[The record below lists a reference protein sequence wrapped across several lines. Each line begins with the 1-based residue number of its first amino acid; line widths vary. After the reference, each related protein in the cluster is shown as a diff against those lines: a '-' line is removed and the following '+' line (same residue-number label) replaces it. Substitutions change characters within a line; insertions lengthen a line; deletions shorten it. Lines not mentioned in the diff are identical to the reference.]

1 MTDLIYDMI
10 TLGVDMLIS
19 AVILTAV
26 IILMRSSTMLSVY
39 SSEQQAIS
47 DRMNYYKEYSMYDCT
62 DDLMSPDVLS
72 SAVYY
77 KYDVDI
83 AIDLKNGQ
91 IWTNYIQNSNTHEH
105 TGSYYCST
113 TGISPM
119 TYDDIV
125 NAIGST
131 KKFKSVLIEDFG
143 QASSSGY
150 RGGLITGIRFTEI

>member
-19 AVILTAV
+19 AVILTSV

-39 SSEQQAIS
+39 SANQQAVS
-47 DRMNYYKEYSMYDCT
+47 DRMNYYKGYSMYDCT

-72 SAVYY
+72 AAVYY

-83 AIDLKNGQ
+83 AIVLSNGQ
-91 IWTNYIQNSNTHEH
+91 IWTNYIQSSTTHEH

-113 TGISPM
+113 TGVSPR
-119 TYDDIV
+119 TYDEITT
-125 NAIGST
+125 AIGST
-131 KKFKSVLIEDFG
+131 KKFSSMLIEDFG
-143 QASSSGY
+143 TGSTGGY